1 MGGNCRW
8 QTYKTGRINDL
19 RVAPL
24 QSTNLALSYT
34 IPSDDKEY
42 FLNVYYKTKKKDG
55 LINAD
60 WEIAKD
66 QILIKSSQSD
76 SKTISASS
84 SGALQLKIIQIIL
97 LYPEM
102 VFQFNLIVKMD

>member
-60 WEIAKD
+60 WELPKIRFSSNHLSQTVND
-66 QILIKSSQSD
+66 LGILVRSSAIKNNPDNITLSGD
-76 SKTISASS
+76 GIS
-84 SGALQLKIIQIIL
+84 IQ
-97 LYPEM
+97 
-102 VFQFNLIVKMD
+102 FDA